1 MSARIKASGMLAV
14 MAGAVAASLTLP
26 AAAGEVDP
34 HAAHQHAAAGEG
46 AAQQEGLPVVARSVV
61 NYVLPAVTLVRR
73 PWPPR

>member
-46 AAQQEGLPVVARSVV
+46 AAQQEGLPVVVV
-61 NYVLPAVTLVRR
+61 PEGDWIVP
-73 PWPPR
+73 

>member
-34 HAAHQHAAAGEG
+34 RAAHQQAAAGEPG
-46 AAQQEGLPVVARSVV
+46 AQQELHPRLVLDPAR
-61 NYVLPAVTLVRR
+61 PGRE
-73 PWPPR
+73 